1 MKFSVNLLGC
11 GLGFFSPFLNLVFN
25 LPEHVTAVDFELLQ
39 TQSLHKGEVVSSNC
53 YS

>member
-1 MKFSVNLLGC
+1 MRNEVFCECFGLL
-11 GLGFFSPFLNLVFN
+11 LFFFLKNLVFN

-39 TQSLHKGEVVSSNC
+39 TASLHRGEVVSFNC